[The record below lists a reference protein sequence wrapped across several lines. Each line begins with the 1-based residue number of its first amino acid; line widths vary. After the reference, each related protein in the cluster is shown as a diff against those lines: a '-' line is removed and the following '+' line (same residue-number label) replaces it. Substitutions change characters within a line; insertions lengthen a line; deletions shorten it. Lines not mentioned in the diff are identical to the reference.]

1 MMLLTSPYRR
11 SASAPCLAEIRIDN
25 PVLLE
30 ILTRYRQLGAL
41 GESIAALSIAVG
53 EPKIYAFR
61 MNLEDRNDR
70 LHAPRSLSEVVPIL
84 LRVLDENLYAP
95 WGIKIPRNEPQFRA
109 LIRELDNRKLEIE
122 ASYESVYWCSE
133 GKRKDGTPCAFVY
146 DRGEEED
153 ELIYGTFDI

>member
-11 SASAPCLAEIRIDN
+11 SASAPCFAEIRIDN

-30 ILTRYRQLGAL
+30 MLTRYRQRGAL

-61 MNLEDRNDR
+61 MNLEDRNDS

-84 LRVLDENLYAP
+84 LHVLNENLYAP
-95 WGIKIPRNEPQFRA
+95 WGIKIPRNETQFQA
-109 LIRELDNRKLEIE
+109 LIQELEYRKLEIE

-133 GKRKDGTPCAFVY
+133 GKRKDGAPCTFVY